1 MTFVLHGRAFHRT
14 VRTKDAAVAR
24 LRTQQRFALGALVE
38 ELTGVGRHRFTF
50 SEAAS
55 GAHELGFKK
64 NFAHTQLIYAQRKDS
79 RRPQW
84 LWLALKYWL
93 YQDQTKEWRS
103 FYRNPLSRLLRQA
116 LSRALS

>member
-14 VRTKDAAVAR
+14 VRSKDAAVAR

-55 GAHELGFKK
+55 GAHELGFKR
-64 NFAHTQLIYAQRKDS
+64 TSLI
-79 RRPQW
+79 
-84 LWLALKYWL
+84 
-93 YQDQTKEWRS
+93 RS
-103 FYRNPLSRLLRQA
+103 SFMHRGRIAGVRSGFG
-116 LSRALS
+116 